1 MFVQIL
7 DEYKNRTEYRM
18 LKGFYN
24 CQIANLDALQKGVL
38 VLPGILLNRIDKEQ
52 LNLLNI
58 WLEDSNNQL
67 ILTPTWI
74 EMNLKNFFDSSI
86 DILITKTDS
95 SFDKI
100 SVGYKIEAT
109 VKDTIFQQDGKIFGV
124 NYRRNTGTGL
134 ITVVT
139 LPLLDYRLIQFEYK
153 LKNLFDF
160 LFQVDVAA
168 QDSTV
173 EIKNFVLNDIHIYLI
188 ILLGAQVDLVNQMPE
203 KIKKYFGVTVDEE
216 TAMGMYKD
224 LVAHQYINSD
234 ALTNKGMDVVKERK
248 LKSFIQVVK
257 KRGEKED
264 GWI

>member
-7 DEYKNRTEYRM
+7 DEYKNRTEYRL
-18 LKGFYN
+18 LKGFYD
-24 CQIANLDALQKGVL
+24 CKIVNLDALQNGVL
-38 VLPGILLNRIDKEQ
+38 VLPGILLNKIDKEQ

-74 EMNLKNFFDSSI
+74 EMNLKKFLDSSI

-100 SVGYKIEAT
+100 PVDYKIKAAA
-109 VKDTIFQQDGKIFGV
+109 KDVIFQQDGKIFGV

-153 LKNLFDF
+153 LKTLFNS
-160 LFQVDVAA
+160 LFQADGKA
-168 QDSTV
+168 QESMV
-173 EIKNFVLNDIHIYLI
+173 EIKNFTLNDIHIYLI
-188 ILLGAQVDLVNQMPE
+188 ILSGAQIDLVNQMSK
-203 KIKKYFGVTVDEE
+203 KIKKYFGVTVGEE
-216 TAMGMYKD
+216 TAMEAYKD
-224 LVAHQYINSD
+224 LVAHQYINAD
-234 ALTNKGMDVVKERK
+234 GLTNKGMDIVKERK

-257 KRGEKED
+257 KRGGKED
-264 GWI
+264 GWV